1 METATK
7 ESERFKGN
15 IRLLRKDD
23 IPYLR
28 PISEFWLRDGN
39 VVADEEV
46 DGDMATCRR
55 SLIPGS
61 GKTMFVAESPDGT
74 VIGMMG
80 LSDEPKDA
88 LKPFAQLNNPCEI
101 IVAYVHPDH
110 MMGKGAGTALMNKVL
125 ESARTK
131 GKTEILVES
140 GPRHIETGYPF
151 YDKQPGFEKVGKI
164 PNFYGDGQDT
174 QVWRKTL

>member
-55 SLIPGS
+55 SLIPES
-61 GKTMFVAESPDGT
+61 GKTMFVAEAPDGT

-88 LKPFAQLNNPCEI
+88 LRQFTQTGSRPCEL
-101 IVAYVHPDH
+101 IVAYVHPDY
-110 MMGKGAGTALMNKVL
+110 MMGKGVGTALMKEVL
-125 ESARTK
+125 KLAQTK
-131 GKTEILVES
+131 GKTEILVDS
-140 GPRHIETGYPF
+140 
-151 YDKQPGFEKVGKI
+151 
-164 PNFYGDGQDT
+164 
-174 QVWRKTL
+174 

>member
-46 DGDMATCRR
+46 
-55 SLIPGS
+55 
-61 GKTMFVAESPDGT
+61 
-74 VIGMMG
+74 
-80 LSDEPKDA
+80 
-88 LKPFAQLNNPCEI
+88 
-101 IVAYVHPDH
+101 
-110 MMGKGAGTALMNKVL
+110 
-125 ESARTK
+125 
-131 GKTEILVES
+131 
-140 GPRHIETGYPF
+140 
-151 YDKQPGFEKVGKI
+151 
-164 PNFYGDGQDT
+164 
-174 QVWRKTL
+174 